1 MFYWEESTPHIER
14 LLRLAFKMDKT
25 KDFLRG
31 YDDIEDIIEYVKESC
46 WLGYWDD
53 RGLVHGFILLEWISE
68 RTASLHVCTF
78 TNNFDWVKCWDDV
91 IEDEVSEHCDQLHA
105 MVPYDKRGVMAL
117 CKRIGFTFK
126 KVSSYYKGLKD
137 L

>member
-1 MFYWEESTPHIER
+1 MESTPHIER
-14 LLRLAFKMDKT
+14 LLRLAFQQDKT

-31 YDDIEDIIEYVKESC
+31 YDDIEEIIKYVKESC

-53 RGLVHGFILLEWISE
+53 SGKVHGFILLEWITE

-78 TNNFDWVKCWDDV
+78 TNHFDWVKAWREV
-91 IEDEVSEHCDQLHA
+91 IESDVAEYVDQLHA
-105 MVPYDKRGVMAL
+105 IVPCDKRGVMIL
-117 CKRIGFTFK
+117 CKRIGFKFE
-126 KVSSYYKGLKD
+126 KVGSYYKGLKD